1 MAGTKTN
8 ERPGVRASLSNFG
21 MSASKARVVL
31 NLIRGVDVQ
40 NARDILTLTTREA
53 AGVINKVL
61 ASAVANAVNNS
72 GYSADEL
79 YVAAAYADEG
89 PTMKRFSPRARGR
102 AGRINKRSCHIT
114 VIVARMDDDRLAIL
128 NAARSA
134 QAAAS
139 RSRRV
144 AFRRA
149 MKRAIQTVQKS
160 GALGVRI
167 QCSGRLGGAEMSRR
181 ESYREGRVPLHTL
194 RADID
199 YGFREART
207 STGRIGVK
215 VWIYKGDIL
224 PYSISNEAKIVREA
238 ALAAGDAVVTDAA
251 TPSVVRAGSG
261 RRRVSASA
269 EVNPAADASAGVA
282 PADLL
287 AASDE
292 VEKRISQEEE
302 IERRTASG
310 AAETPHFRKEVD

>member
-144 AFRRA
+144 A
-149 MKRAIQTVQKS
+149 
-160 GALGVRI
+160 G
-167 QCSGRLGGAEMSRR
+167 SR
-181 ESYREGRVPLHTL
+181 T
-194 RADID
+194 
-199 YGFREART
+199 
-207 STGRIGVK
+207 K
-215 VWIYKGDIL
+215 K
-224 PYSISNEAKIVREA
+224 NEATDTTSVVEE
-238 ALAAGDAVVTDAA
+238 AVVEAPQTEVVATDVVEANEVVEVA
-251 TPSVVRAGSG
+251 TEQEVVSV
-261 RRRVSASA
+261 
-269 EVNPAADASAGVA
+269 DT
-282 PADLL
+282 
-287 AASDE
+287 DE
-292 VEKRISQEEE
+292 
-302 IERRTASG
+302 
-310 AAETPHFRKEVD
+310 ETDK

>member
-134 QAAAS
+134 QAVAS

-144 AFRRA
+144 A
-149 MKRAIQTVQKS
+149 
-160 GALGVRI
+160 G
-167 QCSGRLGGAEMSRR
+167 SR
-181 ESYREGRVPLHTL
+181 T
-194 RADID
+194 
-199 YGFREART
+199 
-207 STGRIGVK
+207 K
-215 VWIYKGDIL
+215 K
-224 PYSISNEAKIVREA
+224 NEATDTTSVVEE
-238 ALAAGDAVVTDAA
+238 AVVEAPQTEVVATDVVETNEVVEVA
-251 TPSVVRAGSG
+251 TEQEVVSV
-261 RRRVSASA
+261 
-269 EVNPAADASAGVA
+269 DT
-282 PADLL
+282 
-287 AASDE
+287 DE
-292 VEKRISQEEE
+292 
-302 IERRTASG
+302 
-310 AAETPHFRKEVD
+310 ETDK

>member
-31 NLIRGVDVQ
+31 NLIRGEDVQ
-40 NARDILTLTTREA
+40 TARDILTLTTREA

-144 AFRRA
+144 A
-149 MKRAIQTVQKS
+149 
-160 GALGVRI
+160 G
-167 QCSGRLGGAEMSRR
+167 SR
-181 ESYREGRVPLHTL
+181 T
-194 RADID
+194 
-199 YGFREART
+199 
-207 STGRIGVK
+207 K
-215 VWIYKGDIL
+215 K
-224 PYSISNEAKIVREA
+224 NEATDTTSVVEE
-238 ALAAGDAVVTDAA
+238 AVVEAPQTEVVATDVVETNEVVEVA
-251 TPSVVRAGSG
+251 TEQEVVSV
-261 RRRVSASA
+261 
-269 EVNPAADASAGVA
+269 DT
-282 PADLL
+282 
-287 AASDE
+287 DE
-292 VEKRISQEEE
+292 
-302 IERRTASG
+302 
-310 AAETPHFRKEVD
+310 ETDK